1 MAVRI
6 WAVGRTD
13 IPALEMPERFRHEI
27 TYFMT
32 VPGTRNVPEM
42 PPGEYWIR
50 LPDTQVWLDSGCFE
64 VVSPLDGEHKTEIE
78 LSEEQEGFL
87 AWLLAHEIEHVR
99 LE

>member
-1 MAVRI
+1 MGVRI

-13 IPALEMPERFRHEI
+13 VPPMDLPDRFRHEI
-27 TYFMT
+27 TYFMA
-32 VPGTRNVPEM
+32 VPGTGDVPEL

-50 LPDTQVWLDSGCFE
+50 LAESEAWLDSGCFE

-78 LSEEQEGFL
+78 LSEDQED
-87 AWLLAHEIEHVR
+87 WLRWLVEHRIERLR